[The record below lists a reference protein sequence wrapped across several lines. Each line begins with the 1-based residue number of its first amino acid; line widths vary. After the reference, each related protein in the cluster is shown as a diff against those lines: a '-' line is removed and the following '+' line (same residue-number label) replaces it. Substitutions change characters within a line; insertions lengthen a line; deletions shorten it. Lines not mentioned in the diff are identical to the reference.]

1 MKALLLAAGFG
12 NRLGKLTENK
22 PKPLIEV
29 GGQPILKFCLNQ
41 LEEAGVTEVIVNTHY
56 LSDQIVEF
64 LTAYQS
70 PMQITISFEEELLGT
85 AGTLN
90 KHLSKLADG
99 DFLVMHAD
107 NYFQSSLKEFVI
119 SHNGRK
125 VGKYGTLGT
134 FTTDNPSSCGILVL
148 NQDKTIA
155 ELHEKVSNPP
165 GNLANAAV
173 YIFSPI
179 VEPIVRSLQ
188 NNENDISKHLIPLLS
203 TGLVTHHFEGVFVD
217 IGTPEGLKKANE
229 TYEELKRSTT
239 V

>member
-12 NRLGKLTENK
+12 NRLGKLTENR

-41 LEEAGVTEVIVNTHY
+41 LKEAGVTEVIINTHY

-64 LTAYQS
+64 LTAFQS
-70 PMQITISFEEELLGT
+70 QMQITISFEEELLGT
-85 AGTLN
+85 AGTLK

-148 NQDKTIA
+148 NEDKTIA
-155 ELHEKVSNPP
+155 EFHEKVSNPP

-179 VEPIVRSLQ
+179 VEPIVNSLK
-188 NNENDISKHLIPLLS
+188 NSENDISKHLIPLLS
-203 TGLVTHHFEGVFVD
+203 TGLATHHFEGVFVD